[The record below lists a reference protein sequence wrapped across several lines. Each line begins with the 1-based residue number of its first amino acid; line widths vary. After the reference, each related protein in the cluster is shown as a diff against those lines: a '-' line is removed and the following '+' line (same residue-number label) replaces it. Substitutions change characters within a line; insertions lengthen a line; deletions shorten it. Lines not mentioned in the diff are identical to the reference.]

1 MTVPTILSNKS
12 AAKVVEFLKHS
23 TNAMQANWSVRE
35 KLTSLDLQYMRE
47 TDKTVE
53 QRKAKAANQA
63 GDVTKFQNIVVPV
76 VMPQIENAVTY
87 QQSVFL
93 SGYPIFSCVSLPEFA
108 EEANQIDTIMGEHS
122 IHANWVVNLL
132 QAMRDG
138 FKYNLMAVEVDW
150 AQERTA
156 VATAGVSD
164 TKVVWEGNKI
174 KRLDLYNTFW
184 DTRVKPSEV
193 AEFGEF
199 AGYHELKG
207 RIAFKQFV
215 ANLPIK
221 SKITEAMDSPEQAI
235 DSGQTF
241 GNYGNFYF
249 PLLNPSSLIAR
260 DKMGTFNWGAWAGYE
275 KGNKGMQYKDY
286 YLVTTLYARIMPSD
300 FDIVAPAKNTPQ
312 IWKFY
317 IVNNQVVIYAERM
330 TNAHNMLPIVFAQ
343 PLDDGL
349 GYQTKSMTETVEPF
363 QSIISAFANAT
374 MAAQR
379 RGISDRKLYDPSRI
393 SPAAINNDNPN
404 ANIAVRPSAYGQE
417 LSKAVYAF
425 PFQDSQFQ
433 YNQANM
439 QGFLAMANQATGL
452 NPARQGQFVK
462 GNKTKFE
469 YADVM
474 SNANGRDMT
483 VSLMLEGGFF
493 TPVKKMLLTNILQ
506 YQGRAVVPNPMTGE
520 VVTVDPVALS
530 KATIVMKVTDGL
542 TPSDKIIDGDT
553 LTQAVQ
559 LLMSDQGAISSEFN
573 MGEMV
578 SYLFSSRGA
587 KLGSFRKSPQQ
598 IAYEQAVGQW
608 QQTLG
613 MIMEQASKA
622 GNIPMDQLQAALQAV
637 PQPTPEQ
644 FGYAPG
650 TKKLTPGAATS
661 NSPSILSTM
670 TQTIQAAQTAEQG
683 ANNAPPAE

>member
-1 MTVPTILSNKS
+1 MTVPTILSKKS
-12 AAKVVEFLKHS
+12 AEKVVEFLKHS
-23 TNAMQANWSVRE
+23 TTAMQANWSVRE

-47 TDKTVE
+47 TDRTVE

-132 QAMRDG
+132 QALRDG

-156 VATAGVSD
+156 VATAGTTE

-193 AEFGEF
+193 AEVGEF

-207 RIAFKQFV
+207 RLAFKQFV

-221 SKITEAMDSPEQAI
+221 SKITEAMDSAEQPI

-275 KGNKGMQYKDY
+275 KSSKGMQYKDY
-286 YLVTTLYARIMPSD
+286 YLVTTLYARILPSD

-506 YQGRAVVPNPMTGE
+506 YQGQATVPNPMTGE
-520 VVTVDPVALS
+520 VVAVDPVALS

-573 MGEMV
+573 MGDMV

-587 KLGSFRKSPQQ
+587 KLGTFKKSPQQ
-598 IAYEQAVGQW
+598 VAYEGAVGQW
-608 QQTLG
+608 QQTLQ
-613 MIMEQASKA
+613 MIAQQFASGQATPEQVQQ
-622 GNIPMDQLQAALQAV
+622 MLQSV

-644 FGYAPG
+644 FGYVPG
-650 TKKLTPGAATS
+650 TKKLTAGAATS
-661 NSPSILSTM
+661 NSPSILGTI

>member
-1 MTVPTILSNKS
+1 MTVPTILSKKS
-12 AAKVVEFLKHS
+12 ADKVVEFLKHS

-156 VATAGVSD
+156 VATAGTTE

-207 RIAFKQFV
+207 RVAFKQFV
-215 ANLPIK
+215 ANLPVK
-221 SKITEAMDSPEQAI
+221 SKITEAMDSSEQPI

-275 KGNKGMQYKDY
+275 KSNKGMQYKDY
-286 YLVTTLYARIMPSD
+286 YLVTTLYARILPFD

-520 VVTVDPVALS
+520 VVAVDPVALS

-573 MGEMV
+573 MGDMV

-587 KLGSFRKSPQQ
+587 KLGTFKKSPQQ
-598 IAYEQAVGQW
+598 VAYEQAVGQW
-608 QQTLG
+608 QQTLQ
-613 MIMEQASKA
+613 MIAEQFA
-622 GNIPMDQLQAALQAV
+622 GGQATPEQVQQMLQSV

-644 FGYAPG
+644 FGYVPG
-650 TKKLTPGAATS
+650 TKKLTAGAATS
-661 NSPSILSTM
+661 NSPSILGTI

-683 ANNAPPAE
+683 ANNATPAE

>member
-1 MTVPTILSNKS
+1 MTVPTILSKKS
-12 AAKVVEFLKHS
+12 AEKVVEFLKHS
-23 TNAMQANWSVRE
+23 TTAMQANWSVRE

-47 TDKTVE
+47 TDRTVE

-132 QAMRDG
+132 QALRDG

-156 VATAGVSD
+156 VATAGTTE

-193 AEFGEF
+193 AEVGEF

-207 RIAFKQFV
+207 RLAFKQFV

-221 SKITEAMDSPEQAI
+221 SKITEAMDSAEQPI

-275 KGNKGMQYKDY
+275 KSSKGMQYKDY
-286 YLVTTLYARIMPSD
+286 YLVTTLYARILPSD

-317 IVNNQVVIYAERM
+317 IVNNEVVIYAERM

-506 YQGRAVVPNPMTGE
+506 YQGQATVPNPMTGE
-520 VVTVDPVALS
+520 VVAVDPVALS

-559 LLMSDQGAISSEFN
+559 LLMSDQGAISREFN
-573 MGEMV
+573 MGDMV

-587 KLGSFRKSPQQ
+587 KLGTFKKSPQQ
-598 IAYEQAVGQW
+598 VAYEGAVGQW
-608 QQTLG
+608 QQTLQ
-613 MIMEQASKA
+613 MIAQQFASGQATPEQVQQ
-622 GNIPMDQLQAALQAV
+622 MLQSV

-644 FGYAPG
+644 FGYVPG
-650 TKKLTPGAATS
+650 TKKLTAGAATS
-661 NSPSILSTM
+661 NSPSILGTI